1 MGCHFLLQGI
11 LPTQGLNPGLSHC
24 RQTLYRLSHQEVLK
38 GDYKSFLFTTV
49 YPSLGLS
56 GHSTLERR
64 EALSTGRREKFLVQ
78 LSWRAKALIT
88 SSPPPW
94 AAQSSARLTFLPDHI
109 LPRPHGLRSPQPGS
123 PSSQITSS
131 PTPTGCAV
139 LGQAH
144 LPPRSHPPPPPRA
157 AQSSV
162 RLTFLPALGDPSQLV
177 VLFPK
182 LSQFLTLLLQF
193 IFQL

>member
-11 LPTQGLNPGLSHC
+11 FPTQGLNPGLSHC

-56 GHSTLERR
+56 GCSTLERR

-78 LSWRAKALIT
+78 LSWRGKAL
-88 SSPPPW
+88 
-94 AAQSSARLTFLPDHI
+94 
-109 LPRPHGLRSPQPGS
+109 
-123 PSSQITSS
+123 ITSS

-144 LPPRSHPPPPPRA
+144 LPPSPRQPQPARSAFSEALPVSDAPSAVH
-157 AQSSV
+157 
-162 RLTFLPALGDPSQLV
+162 FPALAP
-177 VLFPK
+177 
-182 LSQFLTLLLQF
+182 
-193 IFQL
+193 